1 MKKIKKLLSN
11 NLKTITA
18 FIIGGII
25 FGGTTAVVA
34 AVIAANQVTYTPPS
48 GVSANNVQTAIDEL
62 YTRASKWL
70 NPNDMGTPQYYA
82 TTGTYKGWCNSTDT
96 NCNSYADFPT
106 TSTTPPA
113 GKNIYA
119 VKYEDGQYGVCIK
132 RNGKEHCFR
141 GRNYKAEAKHVQE
154 VFSDISCSVYSE
166 NVYCDASDFYCYV
179 DSNGYVGCGDYG
191 AGSSCYVYSAGS
203 VYCS

>member
-62 YTRASKWL
+62 YTRSSKWV

-82 TTGTYKGWCNSTDT
+82 FGRYKGWCSSTDT
-96 NCNSYADFPT
+96 DCNSYADFPT
-106 TSTTPPA
+106 TATTPPS
-113 GKNIYA
+113 GLNVYA
-119 VKYEDGQYGVCIK
+119 AKYADGQYGVCIK

-141 GRNYKAEAKHVQE
+141 GTNYIAEAKHVQE
-154 VFSDISCSVYSE
+154 VFSDISCKVGSSGVICY
-166 NVYCDASDFYCYV
+166 ASDFIC
-179 DSNGYVGCGDYG
+179 DVGSDGFVLCHDRG
-191 AGSSCYVYSAGS
+191 AGSDCRVNLDGS
-203 VYCS
+203 VRCS

>member
-82 TTGTYKGWCNSTDT
+82 TTVTYKVLCNSKDRI
-96 NCNSYADFPT
+96 C
-106 TSTTPPA
+106 
-113 GKNIYA
+113 K
-119 VKYEDGQYGVCIK
+119 
-132 RNGKEHCFR
+132 
-141 GRNYKAEAKHVQE
+141 
-154 VFSDISCSVYSE
+154 
-166 NVYCDASDFYCYV
+166 
-179 DSNGYVGCGDYG
+179 
-191 AGSSCYVYSAGS
+191 
-203 VYCS
+203 

>member
-82 TTGTYKGWCNSTDT
+82 TTGTYKGLCSSTDT
-96 NCNSYADFPT
+96 LCNSYADFPT

-154 VFSDISCSVYSE
+154 VFSDISCTVRSESVT
-166 NVYCDASDFYCYV
+166 CIASDFYCRV
-179 DSNGYVGCGDYG
+179 SSIGFVNCLDNG
-191 AGSSCYVYSAGS
+191 AGSYCNVYSDGS
-203 VYCS
+203 VHCS